1 MFSDAEL
8 YAYLDEDLEA
18 GRMTDIERE
27 LRADPALLDRLTTLR
42 ASTGAGNHSLGA
54 IWRGHHI
61 SCPNREDLGNL
72 LLGILPPDQ
81 KAFIKTHI
89 EINGCRQCQANLDDL
104 QQQQSEARALSQDRR
119 QRYFQSSAQFL
130 RQQ

>member
-8 YAYLDEDLEA
+8 YAYLDEDLES

-27 LRADPALLDRLTTLR
+27 LRADPVLLERLTTLI
-42 ASTGAGNHSLGA
+42 ANTNAGNHSLGA
-54 IWRGHHI
+54 IWHSHHV
-61 SCPNREDLGNL
+61 SCPNREELGSF

-81 KAFIKTHI
+81 KSFVKTHL

-104 QQQQSEARALSQDRR
+104 QHQQLEARTLSQDRR
-119 QRYFQSSAQFL
+119 QRYFQSSAGFL
-130 RQQ
+130 SQQ

>member
-18 GRMTDIERE
+18 GWMTNIERE
-27 LRADPALLDRLTTLR
+27 LRTDPALLERLTTLR
-42 ASTGAGNHSLGA
+42 ANTSAGNHSLGA
-54 IWRGHHI
+54 IWHSHHV
-61 SCPNREDLGNL
+61 SCPNREELGNF

-81 KAFIKTHI
+81 KAFVKTHL

-104 QQQQSEARALSQDRR
+104 QQQQSEAQALAQDRR
-119 QRYFQSSAQFL
+119 QRYFQSSAGFL
-130 RQQ
+130 SQQ

>member
-8 YAYLDEDLEA
+8 CAYLDEDLEV

-27 LRADPALLDRLTTLR
+27 LRIDPALLKRLTTLR
-42 ASTGAGNHSLGA
+42 ANTGAGNHSLGA
-54 IWRGHHI
+54 IWHSHHI
-61 SCPNREDLGNL
+61 SCPSREDLGNF

-81 KAFIKTHI
+81 KTFVKTHI

-104 QQQQSEARALSQDRR
+104 QQQQSDARAIVQNRR
-119 QRYFQSSAQFL
+119 QRYFQSSAGFL
-130 RQQ
+130 SQQ